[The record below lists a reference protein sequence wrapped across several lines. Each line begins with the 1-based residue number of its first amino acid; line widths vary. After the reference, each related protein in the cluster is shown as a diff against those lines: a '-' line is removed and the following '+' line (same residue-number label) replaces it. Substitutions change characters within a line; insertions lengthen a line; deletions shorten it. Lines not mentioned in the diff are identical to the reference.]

1 MEDRKPI
8 TIKNFLS
15 EDECKKILDTYL
27 SKLKLEPALID
38 GGKLDNN
45 LRKSSVAFIDTID
58 SIDNRLKNTLN
69 QNIKIKDNTLTGLSR
84 YQLTQYG
91 VGEYYGWHI
100 DSDNN
105 KNKNRY
111 CSIVIQ
117 LNNEYEGGD
126 LEFKDVNGN
135 EIKFERGVGNLHI
148 FFSDILHRV
157 TPITEGVRHSLVNWV
172 SLENIQH
179 LKENLV
185 LANLTQKIFAWTPPK
200 TASTSASFILPKLG
214 FELYKQEGG
223 FLKPY
228 QMENLN
234 HHHCIFCNGHEKLSF
249 ITTLRNPYNMVV
261 SHFKVPT
268 NKEQWTSEQFEQ
280 FLYSYLYEEIHDV
293 QRFPCYDH
301 TIRKPDY
308 IIRVESMLDD
318 YLKIPHVRHTEY
330 YKSGELEKDCLIK
343 KNSSD
348 YTNFDWRSLYNQN
361 IADMVYYN
369 YAQVFELGGYDR
381 NSWKK

>member
-15 EDECKKILDTYL
+15 EDECKEILNTYL

-45 LRKSSVAFIDTID
+45 LRKSSVAFIDTIV

-172 SLENIQH
+172 SLEKIRHQ
-179 LKENLV
+179 KENLV
-185 LANLTQKIFAWTPPK
+185 LANLTERMFAWTPPK
-200 TASTSASFILPKLG
+200 TASHSATTILSKLG
-214 FELYKQEGG
+214 FEIYTQNGKY
-223 FLKPY
+223 LKSANKE
-228 QMENLN
+228 MMHN
-234 HHHCIFCNGHEKLSF
+234 HDCVLCGEHEKYSF
-249 ITTLRNPYNMVV
+249 ITTMRNPYTMMVPL
-261 SHFKVPT
+261 FKKT
-268 NKEQWTSEQFEQ
+268 KEKEDWTLENFE
-280 FLYSYLYEEIHDV
+280 LYLDRYFYGEELPEMY
-293 QRFPCYDH
+293 FPCYNYSN
-301 TIRKPDY
+301 REPDY

-330 YKSGELEKDCLIK
+330 YKSGELEKDCLVK
-343 KNSSD
+343 ENSSD